1 MDALIY
7 SAMAGAERALKAQ
20 QVRAN
25 NLANA
30 GTTGFRADMEMAA
43 HQPVEGFG
51 YDARHMARIDS
62 DTVRTR
68 SGTLVPT
75 GRELD
80 AAIVGAGLFTV
91 AYGDGEAYTRAGGF
105 SITADGR
112 LQLDGRDVLGEGGPI
127 VLPPTNH
134 IEIAADG
141 TVLVLPE
148 GTQEMQAIDRLKL
161 VLPEPGGLR
170 KNEVGLLV
178 GRDGA
183 PLAPDENVQ
192 VRGGHLESSN
202 VSPIEEMVATLQLNR
217 DFELQMK
224 LFKAADEMA
233 SHGNRLMRE

>member
-30 GTTGFRADMEMAA
+30 GTTGFRADMEMAT
-43 HQPVEGFG
+43 HQAVEGFG
-51 YDARHMARIDS
+51 YDARHMARMDS
-62 DTVRTR
+62 ETVRTR
-68 SGTLVPT
+68 SGTLTPT

-80 AAIVGAGLFTV
+80 AAIVGDGLFTV
-91 AYGDGEAYTRAGGF
+91 AYGDGEAYTRAGAFAISAEGL
-105 SITADGR
+105 

-127 VLPPTNH
+127 AVPATNRF
-134 IEIAADG
+134 EIAADG

-161 VLPEPGGLR
+161 VLPEPGTLR

-178 GRDGA
+178 GRDGQ
-183 PLAPDENVQ
+183 PLPPGEEVQ

-233 SHGNRLMRE
+233 ANGNRLLRE